1 MRHINTPLSSQTY
14 RLWEINLDESTP
26 VDNFIMEMVRPDDGT
41 QVQMER
47 ESVINGSNSY
57 QVDIVIAIKLI

>member
-1 MRHINTPLSSQTY
+1 
-14 RLWEINLDESTP
+14 
-26 VDNFIMEMVRPDDGT
+26 MEMVRPDDGT